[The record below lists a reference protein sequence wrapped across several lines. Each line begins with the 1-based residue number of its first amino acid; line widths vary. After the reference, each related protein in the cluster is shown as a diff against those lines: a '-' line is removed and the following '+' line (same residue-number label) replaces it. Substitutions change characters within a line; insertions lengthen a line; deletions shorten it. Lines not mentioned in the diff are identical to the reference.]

1 MSINVSSFFST
12 FKISSSALSA
22 EKRQLSVT
30 AENIANASTTR
41 TAEGTAYRRKHLV
54 REMISRRLP
63 FSNEL
68 KNAGLRLRTSSGHH
82 IAGSSYAPRG
92 GNMTGSGEIRSE
104 VKEVDEF
111 KRIYDPSH
119 PDADEEGIVTFPD
132 INVVTEMLELIS
144 ASRAYEANIT
154 VMNATKNL
162 AQRSLEV

>member
-1 MSINVSSFFST
+1 
-12 FKISSSALSA
+12 
-22 EKRQLSVT
+22 
-30 AENIANASTTR
+30 
-41 TAEGTAYRRKHLV
+41 
-54 REMISRRLP
+54 
-63 FSNEL
+63 
-68 KNAGLRLRTSSGHH
+68 
-82 IAGSSYAPRG
+82 
-92 GNMTGSGEIRSE
+92 MTGSGEIRSE